1 VILGEAHQSFAQA
14 AMSFNAGVN
23 ASHACSFVCWRAEY
37 RSDKESA
44 KVTGPEGLI
53 SVFERFVPDEDHGSE
68 THPPLSKRIQRLE
81 EMLPN
86 DENNQDD

>member
-1 VILGEAHQSFAQA
+1 
-14 AMSFNAGVN
+14 M
-23 ASHACSFVCWRAEY
+23 
-37 RSDKESA
+37 
-44 KVTGPEGLI
+44 TGPEGLI
-53 SVFERFVPDEDHGSE
+53 SVFERYGPDEDDGSE